1 MGLSFRIF
9 GSTRFP
15 AHMSAWRQLY
25 LSVSIVSSLFLP
37 RLSCSVYGFSALSFR
52 SMSIL
57 RKRKSS
63 SQPLT
68 IMRSATTKVDDEASD
83 SEKRDSLA
91 PTPFRETTVANAKTL
106 TDGFCLGGSNKDNKI
121 ILPFIG
127 YGTYKLGKEIA
138 RPQTLE
144 ALRQGYRC
152 IDTAFIY
159 GGETTE
165 RQVGLAIQG
174 KGA

>member
-1 MGLSFRIF
+1 
-9 GSTRFP
+9 
-15 AHMSAWRQLY
+15 
-25 LSVSIVSSLFLP
+25 
-37 RLSCSVYGFSALSFR
+37 
-52 SMSIL
+52 
-57 RKRKSS
+57 
-63 SQPLT
+63 
-68 IMRSATTKVDDEASD
+68 MRSASTKIVDEASD
-83 SEKRDSLA
+83 NERGDLLA
-91 PTPFRETTVANAKTL
+91 TTPKTAFPPPFRATTVANAKTL
-106 TDGFCLGGSNKDNKI
+106 TDGFCLGSQKNEKV

-138 RPQTLE
+138 RAQTLE

-174 KGA
+174 KVAS